1 MKMNFQKGVL
11 IATYRVRF
19 VLVMLVLVVSTH
31 YYIESVFFDDGE
43 ISYTRMSPSQEHSM
57 ASVYQQVYNFEEIQ
71 ARNTERMKFV
81 KQQCYSSVQNLNEN
95 ERYMHGNLSK
105 DILRLLTTPNQSIL
119 YCRVSK
125 AGSTYT
131 LITLNQTFD
140 CDYNCLVNSS
150 QRIWVLPYEKK
161 KIEIRNVYKFLFVR
175 EPYGRLFSTYSN
187 KFYFPKGN
195 WHPIGTTIA
204 RTFRENP
211 SNDSLKFGHDVKFSE
226 FIRFVVEEFE
236 VGHKMDVHIRPM
248 AATCDPCRYD
258 FDFIGKLETMSSD
271 FAYLKNEWKNRNII
285 KKSRED
291 LGIKTNLFSAMNRL
305 KFTLH
310 RIKGSHIE
318 IFNLYQRAWRYYQI
332 TAVISK
338 HIGMPFSK
346 NMTIKLREFKQKL
359 EKAKQMSDVYNTT
372 AVKAQRHE
380 AMVQAYS
387 TVPLKDLE
395 RLKTFVRE
403 DCLLFGYDESPAW
416 LFDRTLSTNATNT
429 FNYFIGLD

>member
-1 MKMNFQKGVL
+1 MNFENGVL
-11 IATYRVRF
+11 NGTYRIRF

-31 YYIESVFFDDGE
+31 YYIEYVSFNDGE
-43 ISYTRMSPSQEHSM
+43 ISYTRMSPSPKHNM

-71 ARNTERMKFV
+71 ARNTKRMKFL
-81 KQQCYSSVQNLNEN
+81 KQQCYSSVRNLDKN

-131 LITLNQTFD
+131 LNTLNQIFH

-150 QRIWVLPYEKK
+150 KRIWVLPYEKK
-161 KIEIRNVYKFLFVR
+161 KIEIRKSYKFLFVR

-187 KFYFPKGN
+187 KFYLPKGY
-195 WHPIGTTIA
+195 WHPIGTTIT
-204 RTFRENP
+204 RKFRENP
-211 SNDSLKFGHDVKFSE
+211 SKDSLEFGHDVKFSE
-226 FIRFVVEEFE
+226 FIRYIVEEFE
-236 VGHKMDVHIRPM
+236 VGHNMDEHIRPM
-248 AATCDPCRYD
+248 AGNCNPCRYE

-271 FAYLKNEWKNRNII
+271 FAYLKNEWSKRNII
-285 KKSRED
+285 KKSRKD
-291 LGIKTNLFSAMNRL
+291 LGKQTNLFSAMNHFYSTL
-305 KFTLH
+305 KK
-310 RIKGSHIE
+310 INGSHIE

-338 HIGMPFSK
+338 HIDMPFSK
-346 NMTIKLREFKQKL
+346 NMTFNFHQFKQEL

-372 AVKAQRHE
+372 AVKAQKYE
-380 AMVQAYS
+380 AMVHAYS
-387 TVPLKDLE
+387 TVPLRDLE
-395 RLKTFVRE
+395 RLKIFVRE

-416 LFDRTLSTNATNT
+416 LFDRTLSSNASTT